1 MSRPDDHYETQCCVL
16 KPDGA
21 RCLADTHHGWH
32 LCKEHFLAPHDPYRK
47 MVFEI
52 DWQSPVRPL

>member
-1 MSRPDDHYETQCCVL
+1 MTRPGDHYETQCCVL
-16 KPDGA
+16 KPTGE
-21 RCLADTHHGWH
+21 RCVAEVFQGWH
-32 LCKEHFLAPHDPYRK
+32 LCKEHFLEAPDPYRK